1 MKKPRPELRADADE
15 RTDPPDFDALTPLE
29 VFFGKS

>member
-15 RTDPPDFDALTPLE
+15 RADQPDVDALTPPKDLFHE
-29 VFFGKS
+29 D